1 MLNFSKRLPDTYNM
15 KTTRIA
21 FFDTKPYD
29 KETFNIVNNDFKFE
43 IKYHKYHLTQET
55 AVLAKNYDTVCVFVN
70 DEVNKE
76 VIEQLYEQG
85 TKLIALRCAGYNNV
99 DFKTAYKKLHVV
111 RVPAYSPY
119 AVAEHSVALM
129 LSLNR
134 KIHRAY
140 FRTRDANF
148 SLHGLMGFDMYRKV
162 AGIIG
167 TGKIGKVLI
176 DILLGFGMKVYGY
189 DVYKDPELLTK
200 PNFEYVDLDMLFAN
214 SDIIS
219 LNCPLTK
226 ETEYIINSSSL
237 DKMKDGVM
245 LINTGRGKLI
255 KTADLIEALKN
266 GKVSAAGLDVYEE
279 ESEYFFE
286 DRSDAILTDDVLAR
300 LLTFNNVIIT
310 SHQAFF
316 TKEAMQNIAKTT
328 LQNISDFFN
337 EKPLQNEI
345 CYKCNRGS
353 ENCLRKAT
361 GKCF

>member
-1 MLNFSKRLPDTYNM
+1 MDTV
-15 KTTRIA
+15 KIA

-29 KETFNIVNNDFKFE
+29 KEVFNTFNKKGEYE
-43 IKYHKYHLTQET
+43 IKYLKYHLNQET
-55 AVLAKNYDTVCVFVN
+55 ALLAKGYNTVCIFVN
-70 DEVNKE
+70 DELNKE
-76 VIEQLYEQG
+76 VIDQLFESG
-85 TKLIALRCAGYNNV
+85 IKLIALRCAGYNNV
-99 DFKTAYKKLHVV
+99 DFKAAYKKLHIV

-119 AVAEHSVALM
+119 AVAEHTVALL

-148 SLHGLMGFDMYRKV
+148 SLHGLMGFDMHNKT
-162 AGIIG
+162 AGVIG
-167 TGKIGKVLI
+167 TGKIGKVLV
-176 DILLGFGMKVYGY
+176 DILLGFGMKVLGF
-189 DVYKDPELLTK
+189 DLYKDSALTNK
-200 PNFEYVDLDMLFAN
+200 PGFEYVDLDTLFSL
-214 SDIIS
+214 SDVIS

-226 ETEYIINSSSL
+226 ETEYIINATSL
-237 DKMKDGVM
+237 SKMKDGVV

-255 KTADLIEALKN
+255 RTSDLVESLKS

-279 ESEYFFE
+279 ESDYFFE

-316 TKEAMQNIAKTT
+316 TQEAMQNIAQTT
-328 LQNISDFFN
+328 LQNISDFYN
-337 EKPLQNEI
+337 NKYLQHEV
-345 CYKCNRGS
+345 CYKCSLGS
-353 ENCLRKAT
+353 DNCQKKAT

>member
-1 MLNFSKRLPDTYNM
+1 MNKIS
-15 KTTRIA
+15 IA

-29 KETFNIVNNDFKFE
+29 KEVFNSVNKDFSFE
-43 IKYHKYHLTQET
+43 IKYLKYHLSQET
-55 AVLAKNYDTVCVFVN
+55 AVLAKGYNTVCVFVN
-70 DEVNKE
+70 DEANKD
-76 VIEQLYEQG
+76 VVDQLHKMG
-85 TKLIALRCAGYNNV
+85 VKLIALRCAGYNNV
-99 DFKTAYKKLHVV
+99 DFTAAYKKLHIV

-148 SLHGLMGFDMYRKV
+148 SLHGLMGFDMYKKN
-162 AGIIG
+162 AGVIG

-176 DILLGFGMKVYGY
+176 NILLGFGMKVYGY
-189 DVYKDPELLTK
+189 DLYKDQTLVGK
-200 PNFEYVDLDMLFAN
+200 PDFEYVDLDTLFAH

-237 DKMKDGVM
+237 SKMKDGVM

-255 KTADLIEALKN
+255 KTADLVEALKS

-279 ESEYFFE
+279 ESDYFFE
-286 DRSDAILTDDVLAR
+286 DRSDAILIDDVLAR

-316 TKEAMQNIAKTT
+316 TEEAMQNIAQTT
-328 LQNISDFFN
+328 LQNISDFYN
-337 EKPLQNEI
+337 EKSLQNEV
-345 CYKCNRGS
+345 CYHCQLGS
-353 ENCLRKAT
+353 ENCQKKAI

>member
-1 MLNFSKRLPDTYNM
+1 MNPIK
-15 KTTRIA
+15 IA
-21 FFDTKPYD
+21 FFDSKPYD
-29 KETFNIVNNDFKFE
+29 KEIFNVVNKKYSFE
-43 IKYHKYHLTQET
+43 IKFLKYHLTQDT
-55 AVLAKNYDTVCVFVN
+55 ALLAKGFNTVCIFVN
-70 DEVNKE
+70 DEADNK
-76 VIEQLYEQG
+76 VIEQLHDSG
-85 TKLIALRCAGYNNV
+85 VKLIALRCAGYNNV
-99 DFKTAYKKLHVV
+99 DFKAAYKKIHVV

-119 AVAEHSVALM
+119 AVAEHTVALM

-148 SLHGLMGFDMYRKV
+148 SLHGLMGFDMYGKT

-189 DVYKDPELLTK
+189 DLHKNPALSVK
-200 PNFEYVDLDMLFAN
+200 PGFEYVDLDTLFAN

-226 ETEYIINSSSL
+226 ETEYIINTSSL
-237 DKMKDGVM
+237 AKMKDGVM

-255 KTADLIEALKN
+255 RTTDLVEALKN

-279 ESEYFFE
+279 ENEYFFE
-286 DRSDAILTDDVLAR
+286 DRSDDILTDDILAR

-316 TKEAMQNIAKTT
+316 TQEAMQNIAQTT
-328 LQNISDFFN
+328 LQNISDFYN
-337 EKPLQNEI
+337 EKPLQNEV
-345 CYKCNRGS
+345 CYQCNLGS
-353 ENCLRKAT
+353 EKCQRKAS